1 MGLREIPVPR
11 CQKKDSRQESLKAG
25 SGQDSACVVK
35 EISLAMFSTPPLIP
49 LAQVQEQAFPVLAWT
64 QWSPLYGPGPC
75 VTSSPVSTRSAIPH
89 VSLVNPSV
97 GLHDEPVG

>member
-35 EISLAMFSTPPLIP
+35 EISLAVFSTPSSDS
-49 LAQVQEQAFPVLAWT
+49 AG
-64 QWSPLYGPGPC
+64 SGPGAGLPRAC
-75 VTSSPVSTRSAIPH
+75 LDSVVTSLWPWALRHLFPCIHPLSHPTCVPGEPFGGSP
-89 VSLVNPSV
+89 
-97 GLHDEPVG
+97 